1 MHDAESAPPGG
12 LPSEVPM
19 LHHVRA
25 LPRPLPV
32 PVAGTVVSL
41 TAHAALVGALV
52 VGGTGTGVEATDDAT
67 VTQLV
72 RVGAGQGGERLHWVG
87 IAEGPGSGLARAG
100 ERPPSAYVVPGRE
113 GARRGAIG
121 GGAGGRPAAGDALA
135 GVIPP
140 EAPVTA
146 RPSPPPIP
154 DFVLPDVTAVEAATV
169 LVAGVLTSAPDPSRG
184 VSRPEDFTRL
194 NAQEMLPDLLG
205 VGGAPALTPAF
216 AHAQVDVLPIPLVS
230 NPLPSYPRALERSRT
245 GGRVV
250 VEFRIDSTG
259 VVDLA
264 SLHVVQSTDSLF
276 TNAVRGVLPSLR
288 FVPAQLRTH
297 AVGLTVRQPFVF
309 RVARY

>member
-1 MHDAESAPPGG
+1 
-12 LPSEVPM
+12 M
-19 LHHVRA
+19 LQHVRA

-41 TAHAALVGALV
+41 TAHAALLGALV
-52 VGGTGTGVEATDDAT
+52 VGGDGAGAEAVDDAT
-67 VTQLV
+67 VAQV
-72 RVGAGQGGERLHWVG
+72 VYPSAGRGGERLHWVG
-87 IAEGPGSGLARAG
+87 IAEGAGTGLARSD

-121 GGAGGRPAAGDALA
+121 GGPGGGRVSGDAF
-135 GVIPP
+135 GEVFPP
-140 EAPVTA
+140 AAPVTS
-146 RPSPPPIP
+146 RPTPPPIP
-154 DFVLPDVTAVEAATV
+154 DIVLPDVAAVDAATV
-169 LVAGVLTSAPDPSRG
+169 LVAGVLASARDPSRA
-184 VSRPEDFTRL
+184 VTRPEDFTRI

-205 VGGAPALTPAF
+205 AGGALALTPAF

-230 NPLPSYPRALERSRT
+230 NPLPSYPPALERARR

-264 SLHVVQSTDSLF
+264 SLQVVQSTDSLF
-276 TNAVRGVLPSLR
+276 TQAVRGVLPSLR
-288 FVPAQLRTH
+288 FVPAQLRAH

-309 RVARY
+309 RVATRF